1 MNAKNLL
8 CLVSALSLAT
18 VSGAQAQSLT
28 ELAKQE
34 KQRRAKL
41 RTSGTPTK
49 IYTESNSGTQP
60 AAEAAPADAA
70 AGAVDP
76 LAAAVPAA
84 GAPKEKTREELA
96 ADRQKEWADKV
107 KKAQDEI
114 TGLETVIAKN
124 ERNLASLI
132 NITPAR
138 QDLANA
144 IEADKKRLA
153 ELRQTLAN
161 LEEERRRAG
170 MPRR

>member
-1 MNAKNLL
+1 MNAKTLL

-18 VSGAQAQSLT
+18 VGVTQAQSLT
-28 ELAKQE
+28 ELSKQE

-41 RTSGTPTK
+41 RTSGAPARV
-49 IYTESNSGTQP
+49 YTENNRTAEP
-60 AAEAAPADAA
+60 AAADATATTATDPLVAAAP
-70 AGAVDP
+70 
-76 LAAAVPAA
+76 
-84 GAPKEKTREELA
+84 GAPKEKTREELDA
-96 ADRQKEWADKV
+96 ERQKEWADKV

-114 TGLETVIAKN
+114 ATLEAAIARN

-144 IEADKKRLA
+144 VDADKKRLA
-153 ELRQTLAN
+153 DLRQSLVN
-161 LEEERRRAG
+161 LEDERRRAG

>member
-1 MNAKNLL
+1 MNVKNLL

-18 VSGAQAQSLT
+18 VGVTQAQSLT

-41 RTSGTPTK
+41 RTSGAPARV
-49 IYTESNSGTQP
+49 YTENNRTAQSEP
-60 AAEAAPADAA
+60 AAADAPATTGTDPLVAAAP
-70 AGAVDP
+70 
-76 LAAAVPAA
+76 
-84 GAPKEKTREELA
+84 GAPKEKTREELDA
-96 ADRQKEWADKV
+96 ERQKEWADRL

-114 TGLETVIAKN
+114 ASLEATIARN

-144 IEADKKRLA
+144 VEADKKRLA
-153 ELRQTLAN
+153 DLRQSLVS
-161 LEEERRRAG
+161 LEDERRRAG

>member
-1 MNAKNLL
+1 MNVKTLL
-8 CLVSALSLAT
+8 CLVSALALAT
-18 VSGAQAQSLT
+18 VSVAQAQTLT

-41 RTSGTPTK
+41 RTSGAPTK
-49 IYTESNSGTQP
+49 VYTESDRSSEP
-60 AAEAAPADAA
+60 IEAAPAGAA
-70 AGAVDP
+70 ATTADP
-76 LAAAVPAA
+76 LAVAAP
-84 GAPKEKTREELA
+84 GAPKEKTREELDA
-96 ADRQKEWADKV
+96 ERQKEWADRL

-114 TGLETVIAKN
+114 AGLEAAITKN

-138 QDLANA
+138 QDLANS

-153 ELRQTLAN
+153 DLKQSLVS
-161 LEEERRRAG
+161 LEDERRRAG

>member
-1 MNAKNLL
+1 MNIKNIL

-18 VSGAQAQSLT
+18 VGVTQAQSLT
-28 ELAKQE
+28 ELSKQE

-41 RTSGTPTK
+41 RTSGTPARV
-49 IYTESNSGTQP
+49 YTENNRSTQAVEP
-60 AAEAAPADAA
+60 AAADGTATTA
-70 AGAVDP
+70 TDP
-76 LAAAVPAA
+76 LAAAAP
-84 GAPKEKTREELA
+84 GAPKEKTREELDA
-96 ADRQKEWADKV
+96 ERQKEWADKV

-114 TGLETVIAKN
+114 ATLEAAIARN

-144 IEADKKRLA
+144 VDADKKRLA
-153 ELRQTLAN
+153 ELRQSLVS
-161 LEEERRRAG
+161 LEDERRRAG

>member
-1 MNAKNLL
+1 MNAKTLL

-18 VSGAQAQSLT
+18 VGVTQAQSLT
-28 ELAKQE
+28 ELSKQE

-41 RTSGTPTK
+41 RTSGAPARV
-49 IYTESNSGTQP
+49 YTENNRTAEP
-60 AAEAAPADAA
+60 ATADAA
-70 AGAVDP
+70 APTGTDP
-76 LAAAVPAA
+76 LVAAAA
-84 GAPKEKTREELA
+84 GAPKEKTREELDA
-96 ADRQKEWADKV
+96 ERQKEWADKV

-114 TGLETVIAKN
+114 ASLEAAIARN

-144 IEADKKRLA
+144 VDADKKRLVD
-153 ELRQTLAN
+153 LRQSLVS
-161 LEEERRRAG
+161 LEDERRRAG

>member
-1 MNAKNLL
+1 MNAKTLL

-18 VSGAQAQSLT
+18 VGVTQAQSLT
-28 ELAKQE
+28 ELSKQE

-41 RTSGTPTK
+41 RTSGAPARV
-49 IYTESNSGTQP
+49 YTENNRTAEP
-60 AAEAAPADAA
+60 AAADAA
-70 AGAVDP
+70 ATTGTDP
-76 LAAAVPAA
+76 LVAAAP
-84 GAPKEKTREELA
+84 GAPKEKTREELDA
-96 ADRQKEWADKV
+96 ERQKEWADKV

-114 TGLETVIAKN
+114 ATLEAAIARN

-144 IEADKKRLA
+144 VDADKKRLA
-153 ELRQTLAN
+153 DLRQSLVN
-161 LEEERRRAG
+161 LEDERRRAG

>member
-1 MNAKNLL
+1 MNVKNLL

-18 VSGAQAQSLT
+18 VGVTQAQSLT

-41 RTSGTPTK
+41 RTSGAPARV
-49 IYTESNSGTQP
+49 YTENNRTTQSEP
-60 AAEAAPADAA
+60 AAADPAATTGTDPLVAAAP
-70 AGAVDP
+70 
-76 LAAAVPAA
+76 
-84 GAPKEKTREELA
+84 GAPKEKTREELDA
-96 ADRQKEWADKV
+96 ERQKEWADRL

-114 TGLETVIAKN
+114 ASLEATIARN

-144 IEADKKRLA
+144 IDADKKRLA
-153 ELRQTLAN
+153 DLRQSLVS
-161 LEEERRRAG
+161 LEDERRRAG